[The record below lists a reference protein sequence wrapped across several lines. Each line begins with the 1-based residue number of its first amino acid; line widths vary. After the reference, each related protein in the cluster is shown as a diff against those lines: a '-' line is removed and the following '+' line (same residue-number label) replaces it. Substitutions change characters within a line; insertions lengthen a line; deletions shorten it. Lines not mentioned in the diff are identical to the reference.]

1 VLIDRRAVRSFSF
14 VFALALLAALAAWYA
29 VSYARTEPWRLP
41 GGSGPVGLTIGIIA
55 GLIFL
60 FEFLYWPKR
69 SSIGR
74 TLRWTGR
81 AESWLRAH
89 IWLGL
94 ITLPLVLLHSGFTL
108 GGPFT
113 TIFTLIF
120 FAVWGSGVFGLIMQQ
135 IIPRWLLDE
144 APEETIHSQIDAVMA
159 QHLQDAE
166 RLVARATGDL
176 GVFAGEPEALAPG
189 AIGEQELVRVG
200 SARRIGTQRERLR
213 YRDDSIEAIAHTEA
227 LRDAL
232 QQDIRPFLSG
242 PANRKLRLGTPGK
255 STEYFAELRRRVP
268 EAAHGVINRLEGICT
283 KHRQLRFQKRL
294 YWWLHAW
301 LTIHLPLSVALMIL
315 LVLHV
320 VTALQYSGVPGIQ

>member
-1 VLIDRRAVRSFSF
+1 MLIDRRAVRSFSF
-14 VFALALLAALAAWYA
+14 VLALALLAALAAWYA
-29 VSYARTEPWRLP
+29 AAYAFSNPWRLP
-41 GGSGPVGLTIGIIA
+41 GGSSAVGLTIGIIA

-69 SSIGR
+69 SSLGR

-113 TIFTLIF
+113 TVFTLVF
-120 FAVWGSGVFGLIMQQ
+120 FVVWGSGVFGLVLQQ

-176 GVFAGEPEALAPG
+176 SVFTGSSWEGEAP
-189 AIGEQELVRVG
+189 AEPAELVRVG

-213 YRDDSIEAIAHTEA
+213 YRDDSAEAIPHTEA

-232 QQDIRPFLSG
+232 KQDIRPYLSG

-255 STEYFAELRRRVP
+255 ATEYFAELRRRVP
-268 EAAHGVINRLEGICT
+268 EAAHGVISKLEGICT
-283 KHRQLRFQKRL
+283 KHRQLRLQKRL

-301 LTIHLPLSVALMIL
+301 LSIHLPLSVALMIL

-320 VTALQYSGVPGIQ
+320 VTALQYGGVPGIK